1 LGGLA
6 RRASFVEKEKSEGNA
21 VLIVD
26 SGRLFTDE
34 KKDADT
40 QLSLTKVRM
49 ISRAYTRMGVAAINM
64 SAADLTLGLPFF
76 RNEATQGFPLISANL
91 MNPGGKSLI
100 FSPYTIKKV
109 GKVRIA
115 LFGLTSPAKNQ
126 TVIHPPENKFILGDP
141 VKSARKIFRK
151 LRQHADIIIL
161 LSDLDAKKEREVIKA
176 VPGIHFVL
184 GGQDGR
190 YMHTPLWEGH
200 TPILESYKNGMYA
213 GMLRLTVV
221 KTSSPFT
228 YKGMEKT
235 PRDAEESKGSNRFS
249 WTLVPLHTSLPED
262 REISSWIQ
270 QSGLEKD

>member
-1 LGGLA
+1 
-6 RRASFVEKEKSEGNA
+6 VEKVKSEGNA

-26 SGRLFTDE
+26 SGHLF
-34 KKDADT
+34 ADKGT
-40 QLSLTKVRM
+40 GVDQQRSRTKAQL
-49 ISRAYTRMGVAAINM
+49 ISRAYTRMGAAAINV
-64 SAADLTLGLPFF
+64 SAADLMLGLPFF
-76 RNEATQGFPLISANL
+76 RNEASQGLPLISANL
-91 MNPGGKSLI
+91 MDPIRKSLI

-141 VKSARKIFRK
+141 VKSARKMFRK

-161 LSDLDAKKEREVIKA
+161 LSDLDAKKEREVIKT
-176 VPGIHFVL
+176 VPGIHFVF
-184 GGQDGR
+184 GGREGR
-190 YMHTPLWEGH
+190 YIHTPLWEGH

-228 YKGMEKT
+228 YKGMEET
-235 PRDAEESKGSNRFS
+235 PRDVGDSKGGNRFS
-249 WTLVPLHTSLPED
+249 WTLAPLHTSLPED
-262 REISSWIQ
+262 REISSWFQKRGI
-270 QSGLEKD
+270 EKD

>member
-1 LGGLA
+1 M
-6 RRASFVEKEKSEGNA
+6 EKVKSEGNA

-26 SGRLFTDE
+26 SGHLFANKGTG
-34 KKDADT
+34 AD
-40 QLSLTKVRM
+40 QQQSLAKAQM
-49 ISRAYTRMGVAAINM
+49 ISRAYTRMGVAAINV

-76 RNEATQGFPLISANL
+76 RNEASQGLPLISANL

-141 VKSARKIFRK
+141 VKSARKIFQK

-161 LSDLDAKKEREVIKA
+161 LSDLDAKREREVIKA

-184 GGQDGR
+184 GGHEGR
-190 YMHTPLWEGH
+190 YIHTPLWEGH
-200 TPILESYKNGMYA
+200 TPILESYKNGMHI
-213 GMLRLTVV
+213 GTLHLTFV
-221 KTSSPFT
+221 KASSPFA
-228 YKGMEKT
+228 YEGMGET
-235 PRDAEESKGSNRFS
+235 SLGLVNSKGGNRFS
-249 WTLVPLHTSLPED
+249 WTIVPLHTSLPED
-262 REISSWIQ
+262 GEISSWIQ
-270 QSGLEKD
+270 KSGIEKD

>member
-1 LGGLA
+1 
-6 RRASFVEKEKSEGNA
+6 VEKVKSEGNT

-26 SGRLFTDE
+26 SGHLFTDMG
-34 KKDADT
+34 KGVN
-40 QLSLTKVRM
+40 QQQSLTKAQL
-49 ISRAYTRMGVAAINM
+49 ISRAYTHMGVAAINV

-76 RNEATQGFPLISANL
+76 RNEAPQGLPLISANL
-91 MNPGGKSLI
+91 MDPSRKSLI

-115 LFGLTSPAKNQ
+115 LFGLTSPVQKQAV
-126 TVIHPPENKFILGDP
+126 THPPESKFLVGDP
-141 VKSARKIFRK
+141 VKSARKIFQK

-184 GGQDGR
+184 GGREGR

-213 GMLRLTVV
+213 GTLHLTVV

-228 YKGMEKT
+228 YKGMEET
-235 PRDAEESKGSNRFS
+235 TRDAEESKGSNRFS
-249 WTLVPLHTSLPED
+249 WTLVPLYTSLPED

-270 QSGLEKD
+270 QSGIEKD